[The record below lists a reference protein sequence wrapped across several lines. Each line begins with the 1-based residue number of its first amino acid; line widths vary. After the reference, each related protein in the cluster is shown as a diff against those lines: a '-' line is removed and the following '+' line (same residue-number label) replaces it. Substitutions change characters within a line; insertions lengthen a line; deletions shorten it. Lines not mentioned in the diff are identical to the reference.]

1 MSIKVRITAWITL
14 MVLLL
19 AAMTLVFVLVINH
32 NAITDDPAGR
42 LVNVVQENVKD
53 VEFDRG
59 KFEWDDLTMYS
70 GGVYSQFY
78 STDGALLHGALP
90 EDFDPDLAFS
100 PNIVRTVSS
109 GGRNYFVYD
118 SYVDMDVTGLWVRG
132 IISSDDRSGVMHTIT
147 VLTATLLPI
156 LLAITIGGGWLI
168 ARDSFLPLERITEAA
183 GSISDGDDLSAR
195 LDLRRGPREMRRLA
209 RTFDGMFARLETSF
223 LSKKQF
229 TADASHELRT
239 PVAVILAECDRARRK
254 AETKEDFLASINV
267 IEQQGNKMN
276 TLIEQLLSLTRI
288 QQGTEKYPLRVCN
301 LSGFVDA
308 CCDEFVPA
316 DERGMT
322 LETDIEPGVAAA
334 YNPSLLSRAMF
345 NLMQNAY
352 KYGRE
357 GGNIRVSL
365 CRENGCAVISVKDD
379 GPGIPKAE
387 QEKIW
392 QRFYRCDTSRAEGG
406 TGLGLSLVREIAL
419 VHHARAE
426 VVSEPGKGCDFRIV
440 LPPVKN

>member
-132 IISSDDRSGVMHTIT
+132 HGC
-147 VLTATLLPI
+147 
-156 LLAITIGGGWLI
+156 
-168 ARDSFLPLERITEAA
+168 ARPR
-183 GSISDGDDLSAR
+183 
-195 LDLRRGPREMRRLA
+195 DLRRVHGLFLRLRQALRLLGARRGPQGLPCAERRCA
-209 RTFDGMFARLETSF
+209 GADARL
-223 LSKKQF
+223 L
-229 TADASHELRT
+229 
-239 PVAVILAECDRARRK
+239 
-254 AETKEDFLASINV
+254 
-267 IEQQGNKMN
+267 
-276 TLIEQLLSLTRI
+276 
-288 QQGTEKYPLRVCN
+288 
-301 LSGFVDA
+301 
-308 CCDEFVPA
+308 
-316 DERGMT
+316 
-322 LETDIEPGVAAA
+322 
-334 YNPSLLSRAMF
+334 
-345 NLMQNAY
+345 
-352 KYGRE
+352 
-357 GGNIRVSL
+357 
-365 CRENGCAVISVKDD
+365 
-379 GPGIPKAE
+379 
-387 QEKIW
+387 
-392 QRFYRCDTSRAEGG
+392 
-406 TGLGLSLVREIAL
+406 
-419 VHHARAE
+419 
-426 VVSEPGKGCDFRIV
+426 
-440 LPPVKN
+440 